1 MTVVQW
7 RVNKRIPGTGKLS
20 LQQPTVLP
28 PQNQPGEKNP
38 ITYWGMMIDKRLERC
53 TKSVITS

>member
-7 RVNKRIPGTGKLS
+7 RVNKQIPGTGKLS
-20 LQQPTVLP
+20 LLQPTVLP

-38 ITYWGMMIDKRLERC
+38 NTYWKMMKDKRLARC
-53 TKSVITS
+53 TI